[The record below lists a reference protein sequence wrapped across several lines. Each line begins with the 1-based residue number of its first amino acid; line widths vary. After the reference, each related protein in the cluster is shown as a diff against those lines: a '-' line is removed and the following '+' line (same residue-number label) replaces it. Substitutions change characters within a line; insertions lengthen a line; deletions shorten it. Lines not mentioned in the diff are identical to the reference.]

1 MARGSLAKQVRSRI
15 MIIMEQ
21 LHETES
27 LPMHV
32 HYGTTAHHY
41 VTTACVPG
49 AVSAARSRYNEGG
62 WIGATAQ
69 RKSRRKTQKQTNAS
83 ADLLPRVHDTSRGV
97 AAMTPGTLWQT
108 R

>member
-1 MARGSLAKQVRSRI
+1 

-32 HYGTTAHHY
+32 HYGTTAYHY

-49 AVSAARSRYNEGG
+49 AVSAASPRYNEGG

-69 RKSRRKTQKQTNAS
+69 RKSRCKPQELKPRGLVLEFGGFAFVTEPIPHRELQLVGAS
-83 ADLLPRVHDTSRGV
+83 L
-97 AAMTPGTLWQT
+97 Q
-108 R
+108 